1 MVRTTKIWN
10 ISLPPDMAAAAEKT
24 AKQESRTRSELVREA
39 LRQYL
44 WGRRWNTIR
53 QYAEQRARAA
63 GIREEDVDRV
73 VHESRAAKR

>member
-1 MVRTTKIWN
+1 
-10 ISLPPDMAAAAEKT
+10 MAAAAEKT

-53 QYAEQRARAA
+53 RYAEQSARAA

-73 VHESRAAKR
+73 VHESRSAKR

>member
-1 MVRTTKIWN
+1 
-10 ISLPPDMAAAAEKT
+10 MAAAAEKT

-53 QYAEQRARAA
+53 RYAEQRARAA
-63 GIREEDVDRV
+63 GIREEDVDRG
-73 VHESRAAKR
+73 VHESRSAKR

>member
-1 MVRTTKIWN
+1 
-10 ISLPPDMAAAAEKT
+10 MAAAAEKT

-53 QYAEQRARAA
+53 RYAEQRARAV

-73 VHESRAAKR
+73 VHESRSAKR